1 MILQSLVRYYEDLLQ
16 QNDKKPMDE
25 RIPKLGWC
33 LARVSYMIELK
44 EDGTVKQIISLKTE
58 ALKPQILCVPEMF
71 SRSGKCPPA
80 YFLCDNA
87 KYLMGINIEG
97 TNSDIKDRFED
108 SRKKHLEILKDTE
121 SILAKAICK
130 YFEKWDPEK
139 AKDNPKVQ
147 ERWEELNDGGNIIFG
162 MRDHYAQDDE
172 EIQKTWEDYQGR
184 IKEGQIG
191 KCLVTGK
198 ETEIARIHRGIKGVP
213 GAQSSGAALVS
224 FNATA
229 FESYGKEQSYNAPV
243 GKYAEFAY
251 TTALNYLLNK
261 KEYTLRLGDSM
272 IVFWAESAQET
283 YQRTFFTLINP
294 QPDNQDELKKVFG
307 NLEKNIWI
315 DTEDIQINP
324 DQKFY
329 ILGLAPNAARLSVR
343 FFYQNTFGEILNNI
357 QKHYKRMEVIQPAW
371 EDRIY
376 LGIEAMLLETVSS
389 KAKNEKQFSNMITM
403 TLKAILANDR
413 YPMSLYTSTVLRVRS
428 EQGKVTSGRAAII
441 KAVLIKNYKWKE
453 GEKYMALNQESED
466 QAYVLGRLFAVLE
479 SIQQDANKRKD
490 TNKGKDANKG
500 INTTIK
506 DRYFNS
512 ACATPALIF
521 PILIKLKNS
530 HIKKLEREYPGKKK
544 WYEICLTDIIGKIEM
559 TKDGFPKQLPLEEQG
574 KFILGYYH
582 QMQKKYEKKED
593 K

>member
-16 QNDKKPMDE
+16 QNDKKPVDE

-33 LARVSYMIELK
+33 LAGVSYMIELK
-44 EDGTVKQIISLKTE
+44 EDGTIKQIISLKE
-58 ALKPQILCVPEMF
+58 EKKYGKKMVWKPQIFCVPEML
-71 SRSGKCPPA
+71 SRSGKCPPS

-97 TNSDIKDRFED
+97 TNSDIKDRFKD
-108 SRKKHLEILKDTE
+108 SRKRHLEILKNTE
-121 SILAKAICK
+121 SILAKAICN
-130 YFEKWDPEK
+130 YFENWDPEK
-139 AKDNPKVQ
+139 AKDNAKVQ
-147 ERWEELNDGGNIIFG
+147 EYWEELNDGGNIIFG
-162 MRDHYAQDDE
+162 MRDQYAQDDE
-172 EIQKTWEDYQGR
+172 EIQRAWENYQER

-191 KCLVTGK
+191 RCLVRG
-198 ETEIARIHRGIKGVP
+198 EEAEIARIHRGIKGVP

-251 TTALNYLLNK
+251 TTALNYLLNQ
-261 KEYTLRLGDSM
+261 KESTFRLGDSI
-272 IVFWAESAQET
+272 IVFWAESAQKI
-283 YQRTFFTLINP
+283 YQRTFFTLMNP
-294 QPDNQDELKKVFG
+294 QSDNQEELKKVFK
-307 NLEKNIWI
+307 NLEKNIWV
-315 DTEDIQINP
+315 DTEDVQINLN
-324 DQKFY
+324 QKFY
-329 ILGLAPNAARLSVR
+329 ILGIAPNAARLSVR
-343 FFYQNTFGEILNNI
+343 FFYQNTFGEILNNLE
-357 QKHYKRMEVIQPAW
+357 KHYKRMKIIQPAW
-371 EDRIY
+371 EDKTY
-376 LGIEAMLLETVSS
+376 LGIEAMLLETANLKS
-389 KAKNEKQFSNMITM
+389 KDKSPISNMATM
-403 TLKAILANDR
+403 TLKSILSNAS
-413 YPMSLYTSTVLRVRS
+413 YPVSLYTNTILRTRS

-453 GEKYMALNQESED
+453 GEEYMALNQESED

-479 SIQQDANKRKD
+479 SIQQDANP
-490 TNKGKDANKG
+490 G
-500 INTTIK
+500 INTTIR

-512 ACATPALIF
+512 ACATPALVF

-530 HIKKLEREYPGKKK
+530 HIKKLEREHPEKKK
-544 WYEICLTDIIGKIEM
+544 WYEISLTEIIGKIEM

-582 QMQKKYEKKED
+582 QVQKKYEKKED

>member
-147 ERWEELNDGGNIIFG
+147 GRWEELNDGGNIIFG

-172 EIQKTWEDYQGR
+172 EIQKTWEDYQEQ

-261 KEYTLRLGDSM
+261 KEYTLRLGDSV
-272 IVFWAESAQET
+272 IVYWAESAQET

-324 DQKFY
+324 NQKFY

-371 EDRIY
+371 KDRIY

-479 SIQQDANKRKD
+479 SIQ
-490 TNKGKDANKG
+490 KDANPG
-500 INTTIK
+500 INTTIR

-512 ACATPALIF
+512 ACATPALVF

-530 HIKKLEREYPGKKK
+530 HTKKLEREHPEKKK
-544 WYEICLTDIIGKIEM
+544 WYEISLTEIIGKIEM

-574 KFILGYYH
+574 KFMLGYYH
-582 QMQKKYEKKED
+582 QIQKKYEKKED